1 MIDQVL
7 DYLAALCVLVA
18 GLLSVAAG
26 IGLLRFRDP
35 LTRLHAATKPQIF
48 GLLMIIAAIALAE
61 RSFLTLFSLVPIF
74 VLQSLTAP
82 VSAHMVGRAAYRA
95 DHVDRKRLTADE
107 LAPVILEAEDLDT
120 QWPIR
125 RAVQTSRPVEI
136 IERVDPGSSEA
147 DPQT

>member
-1 MIDQVL
+1 MTADVFI
-7 DYLAALCVLVA
+7 DYLAAACVVVA

-48 GLLMIIAAIALAE
+48 GLLLIIAAVALTQ
-61 RSFLTLFSLVPIF
+61 RSFLTFFALVPIF

-95 DHVDRKRLTADE
+95 DHVDRKRLSADE
-107 LAPVILEAEDLDT
+107 LAPVILEAEHLDT
-120 QWPIR
+120 QWPVR
-125 RAVQTSRPVEI
+125 RGVYTHRPVEK
-136 IERVDPGSSEA
+136 IEPRDPAE
-147 DPQT
+147 